1 MPHFQNRRNE
11 LIISSIQN
19 LLYGT
24 SNNGNSV
31 YEVFQRNDLTLL
43 SNKFAVILIHLE
55 RKQNKEYSYSQDL
68 ISFIITNV
76 IEELAGT
83 KHQGFVV
90 PIDTNRYGCLVNF
103 SPSDTAEQDL
113 LSIAKEGKDF
123 LEKKFGIYFTM
134 SLSTIHTE
142 LNGIHQAYQEA
153 LYAMEYRLT
162 MGSNEIIP
170 YKQQLQDGSNPIY
183 TFSFKTDHSIN
194 LFLKEAK
201 DHSQIVAFVTQLFEN
216 SKIGCHTPPS
226 IARDFIYDI
235 AGSLSKA
242 INDMFPEDIQWK
254 KEIFN
259 RLTSCDTLKIFKTE
273 LINVLKEYQEY
284 LNEKLSQDS
293 ISAQVQK
300 YIDQNYHDSNLSV
313 NTLGDEFNLS
323 PAYLSKIFKEES
335 GISILD
341 YISKCRINHAK
352 KLLKNTDK
360 TIKQIAKETG
370 FLSSSVF
377 IRVFKKIEGITPGA
391 YRKL

>member
-123 LEKKFGIYFTM
+123 LEK
-134 SLSTIHTE
+134 
-142 LNGIHQAYQEA
+142 
-153 LYAMEYRLT
+153 
-162 MGSNEIIP
+162 
-170 YKQQLQDGSNPIY
+170 
-183 TFSFKTDHSIN
+183 N
-194 LFLKEAK
+194 L
-201 DHSQIVAFVTQLFEN
+201 AF
-216 SKIGCHTPPS
+216 
-226 IARDFIYDI
+226 
-235 AGSLSKA
+235 
-242 INDMFPEDIQWK
+242 
-254 KEIFN
+254 
-259 RLTSCDTLKIFKTE
+259 
-273 LINVLKEYQEY
+273 
-284 LNEKLSQDS
+284 
-293 ISAQVQK
+293 
-300 YIDQNYHDSNLSV
+300 
-313 NTLGDEFNLS
+313 
-323 PAYLSKIFKEES
+323 
-335 GISILD
+335 IL
-341 YISKCRINHAK
+341 
-352 KLLKNTDK
+352 
-360 TIKQIAKETG
+360 
-370 FLSSSVF
+370 
-377 IRVFKKIEGITPGA
+377 P
-391 YRKL
+391 